1 MKFKIPRKAG
11 FPQRL
16 HSVVN
21 PNVMPITFNDTD
33 LNRMFAVLFE
43 ICVKKGG
50 VNPARTKKDFLPDGE
65 LNLENSL
72 IPKLATNSK
81 MSGFDTPDGHEILLN
96 WIKTSI
102 IEFTTEGKTSKGEQI
117 DFMRF
122 LNIAAYRSG
131 LPKSENRS
139 STRHVDNTI
148 YRSLISYLQSLP
160 DCEKP
165 TQEIHQKVIATTLAQ
180 GVDFEPGKQPWEK
193 PIFNEVDVVDI
204 NTLLQLRLLEHFE
217 VKAMRSTEKKK
228 TEISNL
234 DIQAIPFNEP
244 LLDLAKD
251 FFHITS
257 AFANVSAPELLSM
270 YKSIFVI
277 RLYRLPILLA
287 MNLQA
292 VSVGLSPGQRPHQ
305 MFFDFTRSKK
315 SFAYKLANESVL
327 TDISRTSSI
336 IRHFVILN
344 ESRNMALKNKDRE
357 NEFNKLSPNQQIS
370 YLYKFSES
378 EIASD
383 KASELISEI
392 ERALEDK
399 GAEGEESLETM
410 HQLEND
416 DSFLLLV
423 ELILLD
429 VQKTGLD
436 GVRKWFSTVGG
447 FRETGSVNPVSILSG
462 ESRFISTWHYSMS
475 DSILNTLMYLCFLN
489 ENGSVIDRPE
499 IGLSDVLSKLR
510 DRYGIL
516 INEPPH
522 GFDSPEHH
530 AAADENFS
538 AFKARIKQLGWFA
551 GLSDDFDAQYISRPS
566 GDKK

>member
-1 MKFKIPRKAG
+1 MASAK
-11 FPQRL
+11 
-16 HSVVN
+16 N
-21 PNVMPITFNDTD
+21 ENVMPILFNDTD
-33 LNRMFAVLFE
+33 LNRMFALLFE
-43 ICVKKGG
+43 RCVKKGR
-50 VNPARTKKDFLPDGE
+50 VNPPRTKKDFVPEGE

-72 IPKLATNSK
+72 IPKLAKNIK
-81 MSGFDTPDGHEILLN
+81 INGFDTPDGHEILLH

-117 DFMRF
+117 DYMRF
-122 LNIAAYRSG
+122 LNIAGYRSG

-139 STRHVDNTI
+139 STRNIDTTI
-148 YRSLISYLQSLP
+148 YKSLVSYVKSLP

-165 TQEIHQKVIATTLAQ
+165 LQEIHQRVTSTSLAQ
-180 GVDFEPGKQPWEK
+180 GVNFEPGKQPWEK

-217 VKAMRSTEKKK
+217 VKAMRSTPSNKA
-228 TEISNL
+228 SNL
-234 DIQAIPFNEP
+234 DYDIDLLPFNKP

-270 YKSIFVI
+270 YKSIFVL

-292 VSVGLSPGQRPHQ
+292 VSDSTELDQNTHQ

-327 TDISRTSSI
+327 TDISRSSSI

-344 ESRNMALKNKDRE
+344 ESRNMALKNKNRE
-357 NEFNKLSPNQQIS
+357 NEFVKLSPDQQIS
-370 YLYKFSES
+370 YLYDFSKS
-378 EIASD
+378 ETASD
-383 KASELISEI
+383 KASELIGEMQSI
-392 ERALEDK
+392 HEDA
-399 GAEGEESLETM
+399 GAEGEESLEAIR
-410 HQLEND
+410 QLVSDNGFEHLT
-416 DSFLLLV
+416 S
-423 ELILLD
+423 LILLD
-429 VQKTGLD
+429 VQKRGLD
-436 GVRKWFSTVGG
+436 GVRKWLSTVGG
-447 FRETGSVNPVSILSG
+447 LRETVSANSVAILAG
-462 ESRFISTWHYSMS
+462 ESRSISTWHYSMS
-475 DSILNTLMYLCFLN
+475 DSVLNTLMYLCFLN
-489 ENGSVIDRPE
+489 DNGSVIDRAE
-499 IGLSDVLSKLR
+499 IALSDVLIKLR
-510 DRYGIL
+510 ERYGIL
-516 INEPPH
+516 IHEPPF

-538 AFKARIKQLGWFA
+538 AFKSRIKQLGWFA

>member
-1 MKFKIPRKAG
+1 MISAK
-11 FPQRL
+11 
-16 HSVVN
+16 N
-21 PNVMPITFNDTD
+21 ENVMPILFNDTD
-33 LNRMFAVLFE
+33 LNRMFAILFE
-43 ICVKKGG
+43 RCVKKGR
-50 VNPARTKKDFLPDGE
+50 VNPPRTKKEFTLDGE

-72 IPKLATNSK
+72 IPKLAKNLK
-81 MSGFDTPDGHEILLN
+81 MIGFNTPDGHEILLH

-117 DFMRF
+117 DYMRF
-122 LNIAAYRSG
+122 LNIAGYRSG

-139 STRHVDNTI
+139 STRNIDTTI
-148 YRSLISYLQSLP
+148 YKSLVSYVKNLP

-165 TQEIHQKVIATTLAQ
+165 LQEIHQKVTSTSLAQ

-217 VKAMRSTEKKK
+217 VKAMRLSVGNK
-228 TEISNL
+228 TSNL
-234 DIQAIPFNEP
+234 DTDIDSLPFNKP

-251 FFHITS
+251 FFHITC

-270 YKSIFVI
+270 YKSIFVL

-292 VSVGLSPGQRPHQ
+292 VSDASTLDQNAHQ

-315 SFAYKLANESVL
+315 SFANKLANESVL
-327 TDISRTSSI
+327 TDISRCSSI

-344 ESRNMALKNKDRE
+344 ESRNMALKNKNRE
-357 NEFNKLSPNQQIS
+357 SEFLELSPDQQVS
-370 YLYKFSES
+370 YLYNFSKS

-383 KASELISEI
+383 KASELIAEMQSI
-392 ERALEDK
+392 HEDT
-399 GAEGEESLETM
+399 GAEGEESLEAIR
-410 HQLEND
+410 QLASDNGFEN
-416 DSFLLLV
+416 LIA
-423 ELILLD
+423 LILLD
-429 VQKTGLD
+429 VQKRGLD
-436 GVRKWFSTVGG
+436 GVRKWLSTVGG
-447 FRETGSVNPVSILSG
+447 LREAASANSVAILAG
-462 ESRFISTWHYSMS
+462 ESRSISTWHYSMS
-475 DSILNTLMYLCFLN
+475 DSVLNTLMYLCFLN
-489 ENGSVIDRPE
+489 DNGSVIDRSE
-499 IGLSDVLSKLR
+499 IALSDVLIKLR
-510 DRYGIL
+510 ERYGIL
-516 INEPPH
+516 IHEPPF

-538 AFKARIKQLGWFA
+538 AFKSRIKQLGWFA